1 MQFLSIAT
9 PTVHKNCIY
18 VVYML
23 KIRFNRCKCSR
34 QVFAG
39 RIQVVSL
46 PSFITKV
53 LGYLKASFLNNVVYA
68 MWSGHSTLS
77 NVYQFIIC
85 PNRLIVIAEKNVVYS
100 KFPIPLINRL
110 EKHYLVT
117 SASLSSPQ
125 KLLVDK
131 LQEWVTRFS
140 HVNIPRHQQLR

>member
-1 MQFLSIAT
+1 
-9 PTVHKNCIY
+9 
-18 VVYML
+18 ML
-23 KIRFNRCKCSR
+23 KIRFNRCKCR
-34 QVFAG
+34 PQVFAE

-46 PSFITKV
+46 PSFVTKV

-68 MWSGHSTLS
+68 MWSGHSALS

>member
-1 MQFLSIAT
+1 
-9 PTVHKNCIY
+9 
-18 VVYML
+18 ML
-23 KIRFNRCKCSR
+23 KIRFNRCKCSP
-34 QVFAG
+34 QVSAG

>member
-1 MQFLSIAT
+1 
-9 PTVHKNCIY
+9 
-18 VVYML
+18 ML
-23 KIRFNRCKCSR
+23 KVRFNRSKRSP
-34 QVFAG
+34 QVFAR
-39 RIQVVSL
+39 RIQAASL
-46 PSFITKV
+46 NSFITKV

-125 KLLVDK
+125 KVLVDK
-131 LQEWVTRFS
+131 LQEWVKSFS
-140 HVNIPRHQQLR
+140 HVDIPRHQKLR

>member
-1 MQFLSIAT
+1 
-9 PTVHKNCIY
+9 
-18 VVYML
+18 ML

>member
-1 MQFLSIAT
+1 
-9 PTVHKNCIY
+9 
-18 VVYML
+18 ML
-23 KIRFNRCKCSR
+23 KIRFNRCKCSP

-53 LGYLKASFLNNVVYA
+53 LGYLKASFLNNVVHA

>member
-1 MQFLSIAT
+1 MQPASFFS
-9 PTVHKNCIY
+9 
-18 VVYML
+18 
-23 KIRFNRCKCSR
+23 
-34 QVFAG
+34 G

-68 MWSGHSTLS
+68 MWSGHSALS

-125 KLLVDK
+125 KVLVDK
-131 LQEWVTRFS
+131 LQEWVKSFS
-140 HVNIPRHQQLR
+140 HVDIPRHRQLR